1 MKIPKFL
8 KSVRMKLFF
17 TLTIVVVIIIF
28 VLILLNNVVLETYYL
43 ISKKNSLL
51 DVYSTINNYY
61 NTLDE
66 NSNIDLELEFEK
78 IALNNNFDMIIASG
92 DGISIFSSNRN
103 FLNTLGE
110 INDMEGAYVP
120 KQNILY
126 LDDKISIK
134 KLRDIKTSSNVIL
147 LSGNLDNGYKLYIRL
162 PIASIQESVKISN
175 NFLLLIGSFTIIMGG
190 IVVSIISNKFTKP
203 IYELNN
209 IARRMANLDFSR
221 KYKEK
226 ESDDEINN
234 LGRSINIVSDKL
246 EKTIKQLKETNI
258 ELEKDIEH
266 KSRIDEMRK
275 QFISDVSHELKTPIA
290 LIQGYAEGLKENVI
304 QDEESKKEYVEVILD
319 EANKMDKLVKQLL
332 ELMKLEYGKREFNN
346 FKFNIVELINEVIR
360 KTKVMR
366 ENENI
371 DVIFDNSK
379 EIYVYADEFY
389 VEQVVTNYITNAIKH
404 VDERDGK
411 KYIEIRIEKEI
422 IIK

>member
-61 NTLDE
+61 NTINE
-66 NSNIDLELEFEK
+66 NSNVDLELEFEK
-78 IALNNNFDMIIASG
+78 IALNNNFDMIIVSG

-103 FLNTLGE
+103 FLNTIGE

-120 KQNILY
+120 KKNILY
-126 LDDKISIK
+126 LDDRISIK
-134 KLRDIKTSSNVIL
+134 KLKDIKTSSSVIL

-175 NFLLLIGSFTIIMGG
+175 NFLLLIGSFTIIIGG

-209 IARRMANLDFSR
+209 IARKMANLDFSR
-221 KYKEK
+221 KYIEN

-275 QFISDVSHELKTPIA
+275 QFISDVSHELKT
-290 LIQGYAEGLKENVI
+290 
-304 QDEESKKEYVEVILD
+304 
-319 EANKMDKLVKQLL
+319 QLHL
-332 ELMKLEYGKREFNN
+332 
-346 FKFNIVELINEVIR
+346 FKDMQ
-360 KTKVMR
+360 K
-366 ENENI
+366 
-371 DVIFDNSK
+371 
-379 EIYVYADEFY
+379 
-389 VEQVVTNYITNAIKH
+389 
-404 VDERDGK
+404 G
-411 KYIEIRIEKEI
+411 
-422 IIK
+422 

>member
-1 MKIPKFL
+1 MRIPKFL

-51 DVYSTINNYY
+51 DVYNTINNYY
-61 NTLDE
+61 NTINE
-66 NSNIDLELEFEK
+66 NSNVDLELEFEK
-78 IALNNNFDMIIASG
+78 IALNNNFDMIIVSG

-103 FLNTLGE
+103 FLNTIGE

-120 KQNILY
+120 KKNILY

-134 KLRDIKTSSNVIL
+134 KLKDIKTSSNVIL

-175 NFLLLIGSFTIIMGG
+175 NFLLLIGSFTIIIGG
-190 IVVSIISNKFTKP
+190 IAVSIISNKFTKP

-209 IARRMANLDFSR
+209 IARKMANLDFSR
-221 KYKEK
+221 KYIEK
-226 ESDDEINN
+226 DSDDEINN

-304 QDEESKKEYVEVILD
+304 QDEESKKLYVEVILD

-346 FKFNIVELINEVIR
+346 FKFDIVELINEVIR
-360 KTKVMR
+360 KMQVMR

-371 DVIFDNSK
+371 DVVFDN
-379 EIYVYADEFY
+379 
-389 VEQVVTNYITNAIKH
+389 
-404 VDERDGK
+404 
-411 KYIEIRIEKEI
+411 
-422 IIK
+422 